1 MEVEGRKE
9 AKMKRSQEEED
20 EIRKRKT
27 QNIFVMAGVVSNVT
41 DIRTDNQQMHQRSCQ
56 SSLFKQTES
65 GVVHVLPGEN
75 VEGVERDTEF
85 LPTELKQPQHFQNS
99 ENLFLDGTKI
109 LEDNGISDTSTVG
122 QGSS

>member
-20 EIRKRKT
+20 EIRRRKT

-41 DIRTDNQQMHQRSCQ
+41 DIRTDDQQMLQRSCQ

-65 GVVHVLPGEN
+65 GAVHVLPGEN

-109 LEDNGISDTSTVG
+109 LADNGISDT
-122 QGSS
+122 